1 MTLLPCAPLATQ
13 AFARTHPPQRA
24 CGRGAKDV
32 AAERRA
38 SSVLQALGT
47 LEEAV
52 QGLQGARQR
61 AVLTADVLRVEH
73 VVLDGHR

>member
-1 MTLLPCAPLATQ
+1 M
-13 AFARTHPPQRA
+13 
-24 CGRGAKDV
+24 